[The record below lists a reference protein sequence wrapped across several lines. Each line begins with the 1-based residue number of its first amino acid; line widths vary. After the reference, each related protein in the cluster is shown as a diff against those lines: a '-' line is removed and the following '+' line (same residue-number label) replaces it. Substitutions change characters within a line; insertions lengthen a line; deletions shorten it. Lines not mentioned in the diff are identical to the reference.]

1 MSKKRKAE
9 KILFLL
15 SIVAIIY
22 FLLLFHALYK
32 SPKEAFID
40 YQTTNPFIGEKTLIA
55 AHRLGGGDETEE
67 SIKALESAI
76 LSGAE
81 ILELD
86 IHLTK
91 DNNLILLHDENFNRT
106 TDNKDNLRPED
117 MTLSEIKKLN
127 LITDSS
133 DDELKV
139 LTLDEVFDFITD
151 KSIRYIIEI
160 KSKKEEGIKAL
171 DILYQKIKERD
182 LLDKVIFG
190 TFDKELTK
198 YCGAKYPLLIRSA
211 SIGEAIEFYFAALI
225 DKKDY
230 KPPCSVLQVFYG
242 KDYYKFGLNL
252 ATARVINYAHKHDM
266 AIQYWTVNE
275 DDEINY
281 LLDANADAIITDN
294 VKMAVELKRLKD

>member
-1 MSKKRKAE
+1 MSKKRKIG
-9 KILFLL
+9 KLLFLL
-15 SIVAIIY
+15 SALAIIY
-22 FLLLFHALYK
+22 SLLLFHVHYK

-40 YQTTNPFIGEKTLIA
+40 YETTNPFIAEKTLIA

-67 SIKALESAI
+67 SIKALEGAI
-76 LSGAE
+76 LSGAD

-91 DNNLILLHDENFNRT
+91 DDNLILLHDENFNRT

-127 LITDSS
+127 LISENS
-133 DDELKV
+133 DKELKV
-139 LTLDEVFDFITD
+139 LTLDEVFDFIND

-160 KSKKEEGIKAL
+160 KSRKEEGKRAL
-171 DILYQKIKERD
+171 DLLYQKLIERD
-182 LLDKVIFG
+182 LLERVIFG
-190 TFDKELTK
+190 TFDKEVTK
-198 YCGAKYPLLIRSA
+198 YCSMKYPLLIRSA
-211 SIGEAIEFYFAALI
+211 SISEAIEFYFAALL

-230 KPPCSVLQVFYG
+230 KSPCSVLQVFYG
-242 KDYYKFGLNL
+242 KAYYKFGVNL
-252 ATARVINYAHKHDM
+252 ATARVINYAHKNNM

-281 LLDANADAIITDN
+281 LLDAKADAIITDN
-294 VKMAVELKRLKD
+294 VKRAVELKSIKY